1 MWHFFKERGL
11 YQWMSV
17 TSFFRIVMMSYD
29 SLASWLYVDLHL
41 LTSKPRSHKLTKVHV
56 TIKFNT
62 RDVFILVCRSLLTPI
77 KICYAFIKA
86 KYIYTSIQVQKPA
99 LLWYCENCTSCG
111 AQILSLQT
119 FLYKKCAYTHI
130 RIQNHHIKESKQYE
144 QYIYKVHF
152 FLQMIWII
160 KFNIISLHIHTVH
173 LYIGKKNTEI

>member
-17 TSFFRIVMMSYD
+17 TSFFQIVMMSYD

-41 LTSKPRSHKLTKVHV
+41 LTSEPRTHKLTKVHI

-62 RDVFILVCRSLLTPI
+62 NLSKFVMPLSKLNVFIHQYRSKSQPCSDI
-77 KICYAFIKA
+77 VKI
-86 KYIYTSIQVQKPA
+86 S
-99 LLWYCENCTSCG
+99 TSCG
-111 AQILSLQT
+111 ARILSLQT

-130 RIQNHHIKESKQYE
+130 RIQNHHIKESKQHE

-152 FLQMIWII
+152 FPNDL
-160 KFNIISLHIHTVH
+160 NH
-173 LYIGKKNTEI
+173 